1 MTEHELLANL
11 NDEQKEAVTHKE
23 GPLLIIAGAGT
34 GKTTV
39 ITRRIAWLIET
50 GRAKPDEILA
60 LTFTEKA
67 SGEMEDRVSKL
78 LPYGYVDLWVSTFHA
93 FCERILHDHALDI
106 GYPNTF
112 KLVNETE
119 SWLLVRNNW
128 DKFDLDYY
136 RPLGNPTKFIQALIT
151 HFSRVKDEDV
161 TPEQYVSYAQKLQLD
176 ADASEGALLR
186 SPVSDE
192 KKAEMTDAKRID
204 EVARAYA
211 MYQILLAE
219 HDAMDFGDLIMNT
232 LRLLRQRPKILEEL
246 RAKFPYILVDEFQD
260 TNYSQ
265 YALVKLLAA
274 PKNNI
279 AIVGDDDQSI
289 FKFRGASISN
299 ILEFKRDYPESREV
313 VLVKNYRSE
322 QQILDLAYKFIQHNN
337 PYRLEAQL
345 NGGELAQEIA
355 EKGKLLDKKVVKKLQ
370 SQVGDDG
377 VIALLHAKTL
387 EDEALL
393 VAEKILELKNPTSN
407 KQQATSISWS
417 DFAILVRAND
427 SAESFIRVL
436 ERANIPYQ
444 FVASRGLFQKPEVL
458 DLLSYLRCLDNYH
471 ESRAVFR
478 VLNFPTFHLSPA
490 SQSSLLQYAHRK
502 GVSLWQALSEA
513 SVIAGL
519 PKEEIAETQKILSL
533 LDKHAARTRTT
544 RVSQVALEVL
554 QDTGYLE
561 YLNTLSHA
569 DEKQAREK
577 VANVELLFRRMANF
591 EQATLDHSVKNFVAE
606 MDLMMESGDTG
617 QLLPNI
623 DEGPDTVRIMTIHA
637 SKGLEFAHVFLV
649 NMVDKRFPSVARRD
663 AIEVPES
670 LIKEIVP
677 TGDAHLQEERRLFY
691 VACTRAKKGLYLTS
705 ADDYGGLRKKRPSRF
720 LHEAGLVSQEALKP
734 LAPTGKVFFANTVKS
749 APEKTL
755 SPANLPDTFS
765 FTQLEAFKNC
775 PYQYRFAH
783 ILKIPVPGKPS
794 FSFGKTLHATMQ
806 RFFQLVQ
813 QRASNTQTDIFG
825 NLQGSDPLGDPT
837 FRKVGSPVALEELLD
852 IYEQSWIDE
861 WYQNAAQKDDYK
873 RKGREYLKVWYESHN
888 GIFPVPKY
896 LERAFTLR
904 IGEYRMKG
912 AIDRVDET
920 RDGVDIIDYK
930 TGNKPKNAR
939 DVKKDQLFIYALAA
953 EEVLKEKVHAL
964 IFYYLNENEKVVI
977 EPKDED
983 IAALKNHL
991 LERIEEIRASDF
1003 KATPDK
1009 RTCRDCDFNRICE
1022 FRAS

>member
-11 NDEQKEAVTHKE
+11 NPEQKDAVTHQG

-50 GRAKPDEILA
+50 GRAKSEEILA

-67 SGEMEDRVSKL
+67 AGEMEDRVAKL
-78 LPYGYVDLWVSTFHA
+78 LPYGYVDLWISTFHA
-93 FCERILHDHALDI
+93 FCERILHDHAMDI

-112 KLVNETE
+112 KLLNETE
-119 SWLLVRNNW
+119 SWLLMRNNW
-128 DKFDLDYY
+128 DRFDLDYY

-161 TPEQYVSYAQKLQLD
+161 TPEQYVAYAQTLQLD
-176 ADASEGALLR
+176 FDSADGAILK
-186 SPVSDE
+186 SPQTDE
-192 KKAEMTDAKRID
+192 KKAEMTNAKRVD

-211 MYQILLAE
+211 TYQTLLAE
-219 HDAMDFGDLIMNT
+219 NDAMDFGDLIMNC
-232 LRLLRQRPKILEEL
+232 LRLLRERPQILADL
-246 RAKFPYILVDEFQD
+246 RMKFPTILVDEFQD

-322 QQILDLAYKFIQHNN
+322 QRILDFAYNFIQHNN

-355 EKGKLLDKKVVKKLQ
+355 EKGKLLDKKVVKRLQ
-370 SQVGDDG
+370 SQVGENG
-377 VIALLHAKTL
+377 VIVHLHAKTL

-393 VAEKILELKNPTSN
+393 VAEKIMEIKSTQPEIN
-407 KQQATSISWS
+407 WS
-417 DFAILVRAND
+417 DIAILVRAND

-444 FVASRGLFQKPEVL
+444 FVASKGLFQKPEVL
-458 DLLSYLRCLDNYH
+458 DILSYLRCLDNYH
-471 ESRAVFR
+471 ESRALFR

-490 SQSSLLQYAHRK
+490 SQSLLLQYAHRK
-502 GVSLWQALSEA
+502 GTSLWQALAIA
-513 SVIAGL
+513 STIAGL
-519 PKEEIAETQKILSL
+519 GKEDIAETQKIISL
-533 LDKHAARTRTT
+533 LDKHAVLARTT

-561 YLNTLSHA
+561 YLNTFSHTE
-569 DEKQAREK
+569 EKKAQEK
-577 VANVELLFRRMANF
+577 VANLELLFRRMANF
-591 EQATLDHSVKNFVAE
+591 EQAALDHSVKNFVAE

-617 QLLPNI
+617 QLIPNME
-623 DEGPDTVRIMTIHA
+623 EGPDTVRIMTIHA
-637 SKGLEFAHVFLV
+637 AKGLEFAHVFV
-649 NMVDKRFPSVARRD
+649 VSMVDKRFPSVARRD
-663 AIEVPES
+663 AIEVPEA
-670 LIKEIVP
+670 LIKEIMP
-677 TGDAHLQEERRLFY
+677 PGDAHIQEERRLFY
-691 VACTRAKKGLYLTS
+691 VAGTRAKKGLYLTS
-705 ADDYGGLRKKRPSRF
+705 ADDYGGARKKKPSRF
-720 LHEAGLVSQEALKP
+720 LYEAGLVSRTAVKTVT
-734 LAPTGKVFFANTVKS
+734 PTGKVFFAKT
-749 APEKTL
+749 EKPQPKEPPL
-755 SPANLPDTFS
+755 PHLPDTFS

-794 FSFGKTLHATMQ
+794 FSFGKTMHVTLQ

-813 QRASNTQTDIFG
+813 QRAANTQRDLFSSNTSTELVQV
-825 NLQGSDPLGDPT
+825 PY
-837 FRKVGSPVALEELLD
+837 LEELLD

-861 WYQNAAQKDDYK
+861 WYRNAAEQDEYK

-888 GIFPVPKY
+888 GAFPTPKY

-904 IGEYRMKG
+904 LGEYRLKG
-912 AIDRVDET
+912 AIDRIDAT
-920 RDGVDIIDYK
+920 KDGVDIIDYK
-930 TGNKPKNAR
+930 TGKLPKNAR

-953 EEVLKEKVHAL
+953 QEVLKEKVHSL
-964 IFYYLNENEKVVI
+964 IFYYLNENEKIVVDP
-977 EPKDED
+977 EEKDAE
-983 IAALKNHL
+983 ALKAEL
-991 LERIEEIRASDF
+991 LERIEDIRKSDF
-1003 KATPDK
+1003 TATPDK
-1009 RTCRDCDFNRICE
+1009 RKCRNCDFNKICE